1 MTGPRPYLILRIVGL
16 VVWVLSV
23 VRVWV
28 EVRLFWR
35 RTLVLLRGVLLPLM
49 PVRSLLLGRH
59 SVVLLLRHLPALE
72 TGGHV
77 TFDNS
82 RVAPAVLLLLLLPLQ
97 VLRACHLKST
107 IQQAHIQH
115 RACVWEWLWYLLGR
129 LGVLRSRQRDG
140 RSGRCAGRGGQRDG
154 RPRQWRA
161 AQSLLCWL
169 SRRWRRGRWWQAW
182 DSILHTQC
190 LSCSRRTPSLTRQ
203 GVWASLGWRRCHLFI
218 RAEMMWMDCESA

>member
-1 MTGPRPYLILRIVGL
+1 MKGTGSMTGPRPYLILRIVGL

-82 RVAPAVLLLLLLPLQ
+82 RVALQ
-97 VLRACHLKST
+97 SCCCCCFIA
-107 IQQAHIQH
+107 
-115 RACVWEWLWYLLGR
+115 
-129 LGVLRSRQRDG
+129 GVESM
-140 RSGRCAGRGGQRDG
+140 
-154 RPRQWRA
+154 
-161 AQSLLCWL
+161 
-169 SRRWRRGRWWQAW
+169 
-182 DSILHTQC
+182 
-190 LSCSRRTPSLTRQ
+190 PS
-203 GVWASLGWRRCHLFI
+203 
-218 RAEMMWMDCESA
+218 